1 MHFVL
6 NDKYTFTPWIVSQQ
20 TRPTK
25 EMCIYIYKYIE
36 NNSQELLS
44 LTSNISDSFMVCQ
57 VMVRE
62 AIKDYYSN
70 QISCGAQAR

>member
-44 LTSNISDSFMVCQ
+44 LTSNIYDSFMVCQ

-70 QISCGAQAR
+70 EISCGARAR